1 MKFVVLLTINHF
13 KKIWNLLWI
22 ILWLLFGQQI
32 CVKRLELVSP
42 WLTQRELEQWATTVW
57 LIWNASN
64 RFYFWAC
71 PTPTKSN
78 CWCRLRTAGGVPTP
92 HGSAVKSKCFFLF
105 LLHILYRAL
114 LLQCCICFIFKPQHC
129 SLGVIVY
136 LYWIFHINEI
146 SIVLDV
152 KKKKN
157 SYNHVSNECH
167 VLCTPAQHSNYDFQ
181 NRSYFQNS
189 ICVRHDKQDE

>member
-1 MKFVVLLTINHF
+1 MKFIVNYIMTLIWSTNLCKTAWTSESVTHKSVTYPTRTWAVGNYGVVDLECKKQVLL
-13 KKIWNLLWI
+13 
-22 ILWLLFGQQI
+22 
-32 CVKRLELVSP
+32 
-42 WLTQRELEQWATTVW
+42 
-57 LIWNASN
+57 
-64 RFYFWAC
+64 WAC
-71 PTPTKSN
+71 LTPTKSN

-92 HGSAVKSKCFFLF
+92 HGSAVKSQCFFLF

-152 KKKKN
+152 YKEKKIPIIMWAM
-157 SYNHVSNECH
+157 SATC
-167 VLCTPAQHSNYDFQ
+167 
-181 NRSYFQNS
+181 
-189 ICVRHDKQDE
+189 CVHLRNTAIMTFKTDLTFKIQSV

>member
-1 MKFVVLLTINHF
+1 MKFVVNYIMT
-13 KKIWNLLWI
+13 
-22 ILWLLFGQQI
+22 
-32 CVKRLELVSP
+32 
-42 WLTQRELEQWATTVW
+42 
-57 LIWNASN
+57 LIWSTNLCKMAWTSESVTYPTRTWAVGN
-64 RFYFWAC
+64 YGVVDLECKQQVLLWAC

-92 HGSAVKSKCFFLF
+92 HGSAVKSQCFFLF

-136 LYWIFHINEI
+136 LYWIFHINKFL
-146 SIVLDV
+146 SYWMS
-152 KKKKN
+152 KKKN

-189 ICVRHDKQDE
+189 ICVKHDKQDE

>member
-1 MKFVVLLTINHF
+1 MGRYNMVDLVYEEQVLL
-13 KKIWNLLWI
+13 
-22 ILWLLFGQQI
+22 
-32 CVKRLELVSP
+32 
-42 WLTQRELEQWATTVW
+42 
-57 LIWNASN
+57 
-64 RFYFWAC
+64 WAC

-78 CWCRLRTAGGVPTP
+78 CRCCLQTAGGVPTP
-92 HGSAVKSKCFFLF
+92 HGSAVKSQRFFFLF

-152 KKKKN
+152 KKEKVECLASTYKN
-157 SYNHVSNECH
+157 CDLSGKLPKRTKCIYIYIYIKEFISYLVS
-167 VLCTPAQHSNYDFQ
+167 TS
-181 NRSYFQNS
+181 
-189 ICVRHDKQDE
+189 